1 MTEHH
6 NTAEEPT
13 RVLAGRNPV
22 MEALRSGE
30 EMESLYIQS
39 GVPKGPLGAILNK
52 ARAAGI
58 PVKEA
63 AREKLTQL
71 AGMDAHQGVV
81 AILSAARYSTMEDIY
96 ARAGDE
102 PLFVVLC
109 DEIEDPHNLGA
120 IIRTA
125 EACGAHG
132 VIIPKRHSA
141 GLTAAAVKASAGA
154 AVCLPVV
161 RVTNLVSVMEELKK
175 KNVWITCADMD
186 GEPWCSIDFKG
197 AVALVIGSEGRGVS
211 RLVKEQ
217 CDFVASLPM
226 CGQINSLNASVA
238 GGIILYEMARQRMDI
253 KAR

>member
-1 MTEHH
+1 MQHRNETE
-6 NTAEEPT
+6 ERT

-22 MEALRSGE
+22 MEALRCRE
-30 EMESLYIQS
+30 ELESLYIQS
-39 GVPKGPLGAILNK
+39 GAPKGPLGAILNK
-52 ARAAGI
+52 AREAGVPI
-58 PVKEA
+58 KEVT
-63 AREKLTQL
+63 REKLTQL
-71 AGMDAHQGVV
+71 TGIDTHQGVAAV
-81 AILSAARYSTMEDIY
+81 LSAASYSRMEDIY
-96 ARAGDE
+96 ARAGEE

-161 RVTNLVSVMEELKK
+161 RVGNLVSTMEELKK
-175 KNVWITCADMD
+175 RNVWITCADMD
-186 GEPWCSIDFKG
+186 GESWCSLDFTG
-197 AVALVIGSEGRGVS
+197 GVALVIGSEGKGVS
-211 RLVKEQ
+211 RLVREQ

-226 CGQINSLNASVA
+226 RGQINSLNASVA
-238 GGIILYEMARQRMDI
+238 GGIILYEMARQRLGI